1 MPSQEVCPWAD
12 LRYRLVTS
20 SWKIAVPDCV
30 APGRQRRWRLRRHFD
45 GGFCGIPHL
54 EEMWGTRGWFTPKK
68 PQGSTLSSLP
78 RISHPG
84 WCDRRS
90 DSLTTNIGRGFAPS
104 VQPMYAT
111 SANMGHPSRGWGLR
125 GNLQFAPRSAACSAG
140 PRPPSGLEHCLVHW
154 KPITISHN
162 DSAKRS

>member
-1 MPSQEVCPWAD
+1 MAATPA
-12 LRYRLVTS
+12 
-20 SWKIAVPDCV
+20 I
-30 APGRQRRWRLRRHFD
+30 RWRL
-45 GGFCGIPHL
+45 CGIPHL
-54 EEMWGTRGWFTPKK
+54 EEMWGTRGWFGPKK

-125 GNLQFAPRSAACSAG
+125 GNLQFAHDPLPVPLDPGHLQALNTAWYTGSQSPLATMTVRSAVDGWGCGAPLRC
-140 PRPPSGLEHCLVHW
+140 R
-154 KPITISHN
+154 
-162 DSAKRS
+162 RSRRRLRRSPASTAE